1 MKKIF
6 KKKFI
11 FNDGVGFS
19 ILLILLMI
27 ARVSIPYIFPIYD
40 EFTYNNNNKVSERE
54 EILFDFIDKK
64 LTNNDDGIKT

>member
-6 KKKFI
+6 KNKFI

-40 EFTYNNNNKVSERE
+40 EFTYNNNNNKFSERE
-54 EILFDFIDKK
+54 
-64 LTNNDDGIKT
+64 